1 MFDPRNTLAN
11 DVSMELIEH
20 FGPILFNTI
29 IPRNIRL
36 AEAPAHGIPALDYE
50 MNSKGSQAYIRLANE
65 IIKQS
70 RQFQLA

>member
-1 MFDPRNTLAN
+1 MSLW
-11 DVSMELIEH
+11 
-20 FGPILFNTI
+20 NTI